1 MTAKLKILKETHRV
15 VAVRLRPTT
24 IDYRGNSATIRP
36 TITSR
41 AVKPPLPR
49 GHRTY
54 LEVSK

>member
-1 MTAKLKILKETHRV
+1 MTPMATNLKIITSTHRPV
-15 VAVRLRPTT
+15 VV
-24 IDYRGNSATIRP
+24 DYRGNSATVRP

-41 AVKPPLPR
+41 AVKPPKMR